1 MRVLNMLLETKIIS
15 KKTLPLISSLVVLNC
30 GPQEKKE
37 KLFRQV
43 NKNNLI
49 SITRVIIDL
58 RMSHRKEMGDGLK
71 RNIKSSLRVS
81 KFLEKTGYKF
91 KII

>member
-1 MRVLNMLLETKIIS
+1 MLLEMKIIS

-30 GPQEKKE
+30 GRQEMKE
-37 KLFRQV
+37 ELFRQV

-58 RMSHRKEMGDGLK
+58 RMSLRKEMVDGHK

-91 KII
+91 KTI